1 MGAISQNAYGS
12 MFTER
17 VTNQKVCKPN
27 GIMEKR
33 DFITVGRDKTI
44 VEVHVYFRKRR
55 AEIYLDES
63 IKMIRQEN
71 IFPIV
76 YPT

>member
-1 MGAISQNAYGS
+1 
-12 MFTER
+12 
-17 VTNQKVCKPN
+17 
-27 GIMEKR
+27 MEKR